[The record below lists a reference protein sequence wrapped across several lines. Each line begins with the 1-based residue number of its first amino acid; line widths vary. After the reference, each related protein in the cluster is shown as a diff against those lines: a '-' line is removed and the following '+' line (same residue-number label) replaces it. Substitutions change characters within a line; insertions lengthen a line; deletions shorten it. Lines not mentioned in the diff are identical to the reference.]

1 MKLYKKYLSKFLD
14 QYDGILS
21 NEINIKYE
29 ELGEI
34 CTDTRKLK
42 KKRYFYCIKWRE
54 LQWEHLC
61 SNSM

>member
-42 KKRYFYCIKWRE
+42 KTIF
-54 LQWEHLC
+54 LLH
-61 SNSM
+61 